1 MKTVKFFITAGL
13 LIATTAFGSVNTQ
26 ALGIPETQMSSTT
39 ASNNSLSSCADNIKN
54 IYTAQY
60 PEDAEMINDI
70 VDTIST
76 SEEFIHYFECEG
88 ATAFQIIEDS
98 LRDAL
103 IPTATTLSLSNGVY
117 RSRYTVPAIKQ
128 SENWYCGP
136 ASVLQALI
144 GNGVLSNTTSNK
156 SSTKQDSVADSLLTD
171 ENGTYITNISAY
183 MRQQFPAA
191 NGYEYKAK
199 AFTRYTYQNA
209 IELVKKSLQQNA
221 VPIIR
226 VDDTSVL
233 GYYNGNSYSHYMCIS
248 QVNTNNNTVTVVD
261 PHYNDTYRGTHVI
274 SMSEFEDLV
283 NYDGWIALYTSAQDG
298 YYVYD

>member
-1 MKTVKFFITAGL
+1 MKPIKYGIVASL
-13 LIATTAFGSVNTQ
+13 LAVSTAFCSVSAYAETATEIQ
-26 ALGIPETQMSSTT
+26 ATSTEVCT
-39 ASNNSLSSCADNIKN
+39 DDLQSCANNIKN
-54 IYTAQY
+54 IYISRY
-60 PEDAEMINDI
+60 PAETEMIVDI
-70 VDTIST
+70 VDTIVA
-76 SEEFIHYFECEG
+76 SEEFVNCFENEG

-103 IPTATTLSLSNGVY
+103 NPTISTCSLSNGVY
-117 RSRYTVPAIKQ
+117 SSKYTVPAIKQ
-128 SENWYCGP
+128 SEKWYCGP

-156 SSTKQDSVADSLLTD
+156 SASKQDSVAESLGTTED
-171 ENGTYITNISAY
+171 GTYITNISAY
-183 MRQQFPAA
+183 MRQKFPAA

-226 VDDTSVL
+226 IDDTSVL
-233 GYYNGNSYSHYMCIS
+233 EYYKGEKISHYVCIS
-248 QVNTNNNTVTVVD
+248 KVDTINNTVTVVD
-261 PHYNDTYRGTHVI
+261 PHYDSAYRGTHVI
-274 SMSEFEDLV
+274 SMSEFENLV

-298 YYVYD
+298 YYVYE